1 MVDCLLKKSA
11 ENIKQYLLDFK
22 YVLFDAGRWNFRD
35 EKYNDVRKNVFMF
48 SGMVLMKSA
57 YRNDFNTIREILELW
72 HEKGFSKDKET
83 LKVFLLY
90 ITQTQEIKY
99 NQLEK
104 ILEESK
110 IDGGEIMQTLAQE
123 LENKGILIG
132 EERGVRIGEERGVR
146 IGEERGKDAQKIET
160 ARRMLA
166 DGLPIKTISKY
177 TGLSTKTINELRL
190 ENLE

>member
-1 MVDCLLKKSA
+1 
-11 ENIKQYLLDFK
+11 
-22 YVLFDAGRWNFRD
+22 
-35 EKYNDVRKNVFMF
+35 
-48 SGMVLMKSA
+48 MKSA

-72 HEKGFSKDKET
+72 HEKGFSKDRET
-83 LKVFLLY
+83 LKIFLLY

-99 NQLEK
+99 NKLEK
-104 ILEESK
+104 MLEESK

-146 IGEERGKDAQKIET
+146 IGEEKGVRVGEERGKDAQKIET

-166 DGLPIKTISKY
+166 DGLPIKTIFKY